1 MLVPPR
7 DPSIAHPLTAS
18 GSVRALLQGEFGVSR
33 ETLDRL
39 DRYVDLLL
47 QWQQQINLISPATIP
62 ELWSRHILDSVQL
75 VQLKPAARHWVDLG
89 SGGGLPG
96 LVIACFLADTAD
108 GRIHL
113 VESNGKKAAFLRH
126 VATTLSLPAEIHA
139 ERIEKVIPQLPQPE
153 IVTARALATLDQLI
167 GYSNLLLKRG
177 AIGLFPKGRDVDGEL
192 TAAQRNWHFSYTLH
206 RSVTEAAARIVE
218 IAMI

>member
-1 MLVPPR
+1 MSRR
-7 DPSIAHPLTAS
+7 DSPIDHHPKTA
-18 GSVRALLQGEFGVSR
+18 GAVRDRLLGEFGVSR
-33 ETLDRL
+33 ETVERL

-47 QWQQQINLISPATIP
+47 QWQRRINLISPASIP

-75 VQLKPAARHWVDLG
+75 VQLKPDARQWVDLG

-96 LVIACFLADTAD
+96 LVIACFLADTEN

-126 VATTLSLPAEIHA
+126 AAMALSLPAEIHA
-139 ERIEKVIPQLPQPE
+139 QRIEEAVPQLPQPE

-192 TAAQRNWHFSYTLH
+192 TDAQRNWHFSHTLH
-206 RSVTEAAARIVE
+206 RSVTESAARIVE
-218 IAMI
+218 ITIS

>member
-1 MLVPPR
+1 MSR
-7 DPSIAHPLTAS
+7 REPSAKDYSRSADS
-18 GSVRALLQGEFGVSR
+18 MRALLLEKFDVSR
-33 ETLDRL
+33 ETLHRL
-39 DRYVDLLL
+39 DRYVEILL
-47 QWQQQINLISPATIP
+47 QWQQRINLISPATIP

-75 VQLKPAARHWVDLG
+75 MQLKPDARQWVDLG

-96 LVIACFLADTAD
+96 IVIACFLADTAD

-113 VESNGKKAAFLRH
+113 IESNGKKAAFLRH

-139 ERIEKVIPQLPQPE
+139 QRIEEAIPHLPQPE

-177 AIGLFPKGRDVDGEL
+177 AIGLFPKGQDVDGEL
-192 TAAQRNWHFSYTLH
+192 TVAQRNWHLSYTLH
-206 RSVTEAAARIVE
+206 RSVTDSAARIVE